1 VPDFSFKATRTAFLA
16 PSKLFS
22 GCPLVPTLVSSPAGE
37 TYNDT
42 YWLQE
47 LKKNSKM
54 RYTGKNKEEVL
65 FVMAV
70 CFTVCNMIIFHGG
83 SIIEVKDTKSFID
96 GTLGRK
102 SVH

>member
-1 VPDFSFKATRTAFLA
+1 
-16 PSKLFS
+16 
-22 GCPLVPTLVSSPAGE
+22 
-37 TYNDT
+37 
-42 YWLQE
+42 
-47 LKKNSKM
+47 M